1 MTCSDMAFSAQPSL
15 KMAKDELKSTAG
27 NWKGTDEVAET
38 FKESFVS

>member
-1 MTCSDMAFSAQPSL
+1 MCSGMAFSAHPSP
-15 KMAKDELKSTAG
+15 KMAKDELKSIAG

>member
-1 MTCSDMAFSAQPSL
+1 MCSGMAFSAQPSL
-15 KMAKDELKSTAG
+15 KMAKDELKSTTAG